1 MHEAYNVHRIL
12 KQGVQIESIAAYGNN
27 VILGTRSGQLIM
39 YSVDENG
46 AVDMLMFNK
55 NFSKKAITQ
64 MQVIPAEHLLFV
76 LTDNIV
82 HVCDISQVGS
92 NFTFIHSAMATKGCT
107 LFGLDVKPTKL
118 PTGEMTTVIG
128 ICCAIKRQLQ
138 FFYWKQDKLN
148 NFDFNI
154 ELKDVPKALCWVDD
168 AICIGFKDEYV
179 IYNMLASNPEKHDL
193 IVTSSSQSLDPCI
206 CRIKDNM
213 LGVSKDEFLV
223 VIDPSDYVKKRD
235 DKLKSQSIIEAAMG
249 NVEIKNKPQPML
261 WSSALLDIVWDD
273 PYVIGRVANAIEI
286 RCIEGS
292 SINKDTLVQSI
303 PELSKTK
310 FLVRSAK
317 GIIFAAAIS
326 ELWCIRMVD
335 VPAQRQILLQQKKFQ
350 LAIGLTNISEEPD
363 DIKTSTIRE
372 IHMRFAR
379 ELFANKQFAD
389 AMKEFE
395 KAVADP
401 YDVIRL
407 FPNLLPDQTSKSI
420 DAAVPAPATPPLE
433 ERDMENALL
442 ALIEFLALARQKEVV
457 KLRDTKSTSKSLLSI
472 IDTTLLKCYL
482 QTNDSLVAPLLRLN
496 QCHLEESEKTLKK
509 HAKIS
514 ELIILYQMNGKHKKA
529 LELLKSH
536 ASVEGS
542 SLYGYDRTIK
552 YLQQLGSPQLS
563 LIFEF
568 CDWVLKESP
577 EDGLRIFTDNFIEV
591 ENLPRANVLD
601 FLLSRH
607 KALVIPYLEHVI
619 NIWKDNNTLLH
630 NVLAK
635 QYREKV
641 HNLLEEVKK
650 DDETANKR
658 EAEESLK
665 KYREKLCDFLKN
677 SQNYSPEVVIKD
689 FPTNE
694 LLEER
699 ALILGRL
706 KEHEQVLAIYVQV
719 LGDVEKAAEYCE
731 ANYEHDKNIFAK
743 LMKTLLNP
751 SRQPPYENVTLH
763 PDFLRPNEEII
774 LSLLNKYAEKIDP
787 NVVIPLL
794 PDEMP
799 ASSIWNYLEVV
810 LRTELMEEHEH
821 EITVALLKAE
831 IQRIRREI
839 QAEEKKYVI
848 LTEFTVCPQCKKR
861 FTNPPAFVRYPN
873 GEVVHLSCH
882 AKNAQ
887 SGSGTSS

>member
-1 MHEAYNVHRIL
+1 MHQAYNIHTIL
-12 KQGVQIESIAAYGNN
+12 KQGVQIESIAAYDNN

-39 YSVDENG
+39 YSVDSNG
-46 AVDMLMFNK
+46 TVDMLMFNK
-55 NFSKKAITQ
+55 NFSKKSIVQ
-64 MQVIPAEHLLFV
+64 MEVIPAENLLFV
-76 LTDNIV
+76 LTDNTV
-82 HVCDISQVGS
+82 HVCDISGVGN
-92 NFTFIHSAMATKGCT
+92 NFTLIHSAMVTKGCT
-107 LFGLDVKPTKL
+107 LFALDVKPTKL

-128 ICCAIKRQLQ
+128 VCCAIKRQLQ

-148 NFDFNI
+148 TFDFNI
-154 ELKDVPKALCWVDD
+154 ELKDVPKAICWVDD
-168 AICIGFKDEYV
+168 AVCIGFKDEYV
-179 IYNMLASNPEKHDL
+179 IYNMLASKPEKHDL
-193 IVTSSSQSLDPCI
+193 IVTSSSHSMDPCI
-206 CRIKDNM
+206 CLIKHNM
-213 LGVSKDEFLV
+213 LGVSKDEYLV
-223 VIDPSDYVKKRD
+223 AIDPSVYVKKND
-235 DKLKSQSIIEAAMG
+235 EKLKTYGTIEAAVG
-249 NVEIKNKPQPML
+249 NVEIKNKPKPMM
-261 WSSALLDIVWDD
+261 WSSALLDIVWDE
-273 PYVIGRVANAIEI
+273 PYVIGRVANAIEV

-292 SINKDTLVQSI
+292 SLNKDTLVQTI

-310 FLVRSAK
+310 LLVRSGK
-317 GIIFAAAIS
+317 GTLFAAANS

-335 VPAQRQILLQQKKFQ
+335 IPTQRQILLQQKKFQ
-350 LAIGLTNISEEPD
+350 LAIGLTNISEEPE
-363 DIKTSTIRE
+363 DIKAATIRE
-372 IHMRFAR
+372 IHVRYAR

-389 AMKEFE
+389 SMKEFE
-395 KAVADP
+395 KAAADP

-407 FPNLLPDQTSKSI
+407 FPNLLQDQASKSNE
-420 DAAVPAPATPPLE
+420 ASVPAPLMPQLE
-433 ERDMENALL
+433 EKDMENALL

-509 HAKIS
+509 HDKIS

-529 LELLKSH
+529 LELLKAQ

-542 SLYGYDRTIK
+542 SLYGHDRTIK
-552 YLQQLGSPQLS
+552 YLQQLGSPQLP

-568 CDWVLKESP
+568 CDWVLKEAP
-577 EDGLRIFTDNFIEV
+577 DDGLRIFTDNFIEV

-619 NIWKDNNTLLH
+619 NVWKDNNTLLH

-641 HNLLEEVKK
+641 HSLLEEVKQ
-650 DDETANKR
+650 
-658 EAEESLK
+658 EEPTKQSESQENLR
-665 KYREKLCDFLKN
+665 KYRENLCEFLKN
-677 SQNYSPEVVIKD
+677 SQNYSPEVVLRD
-689 FPTNE
+689 FPTND

-706 KEHEQVLAIYVQV
+706 KKHEEVLSIYVQV

-731 ANYEHDKNIFAK
+731 ANYEDDKNIFATL
-743 LMKTLLNP
+743 LMTLLNP
-751 SRQPPYENVTLH
+751 SRQPPYEDVALH

-774 LSLLNKYAEKIDP
+774 LGLLNKYAEKIDP
-787 NVVIPLL
+787 YVVIPLL
-794 PDEMP
+794 PDDMP
-799 ASSIWNYLEVV
+799 VHSIWNYLEIV
-810 LRTELMEEHEH
+810 LRTEIAERHEN
-821 EITVALLKAE
+821 ETMARLLKAE
-831 IQRIRREI
+831 IRRVREEIR
-839 QAEEKKYVI
+839 AEENKSVV

-882 AKNAQ
+882 DKLVQ
-887 SGSGTSS
+887 SSSGNSS